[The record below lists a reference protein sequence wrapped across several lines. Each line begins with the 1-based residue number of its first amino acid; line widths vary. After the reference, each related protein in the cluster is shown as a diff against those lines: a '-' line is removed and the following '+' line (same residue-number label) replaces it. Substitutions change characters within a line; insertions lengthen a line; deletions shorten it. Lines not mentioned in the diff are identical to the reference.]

1 MRSVTPEGSN
11 LTLRR
16 LSPDD
21 SGTYTCLAVS
31 PAGQESK
38 IYIVFVLGQ
47 LEHLTMYFVWFL
59 FSFCLISLSF
69 ASS

>member
-1 MRSVTPEGSN
+1 MKQTVNVKMCSVTPEGSN
-11 LTLRR
+11 LTLLR

-47 LEHLTMYFVWFL
+47 LEHLTMYFL
-59 FSFCLISLSF
+59 
-69 ASS
+69 